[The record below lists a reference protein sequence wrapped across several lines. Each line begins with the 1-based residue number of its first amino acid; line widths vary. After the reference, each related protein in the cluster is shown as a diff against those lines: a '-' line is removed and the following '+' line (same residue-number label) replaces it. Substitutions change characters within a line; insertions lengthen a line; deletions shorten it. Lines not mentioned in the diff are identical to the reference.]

1 MQSELAR
8 HIDNPPSDPSRD
20 WSLWLTPRMTLSGLT
35 LLLVALGLFGSV
47 AAGPLLLVGAGV
59 GVALIAMLG
68 FFAEAGMSLRRF
80 GALAKTAGLNILR
93 SMADGYW
100 AVLRGQRTW

>member
-1 MQSELAR
+1 M
-8 HIDNPPSDPSRD
+8 
-20 WSLWLTPRMTLSGLT
+20 
-35 LLLVALGLFGSV
+35 
-47 AAGPLLLVGAGV
+47 LVGAGV

-93 SMADGYW
+93 GMADGYW